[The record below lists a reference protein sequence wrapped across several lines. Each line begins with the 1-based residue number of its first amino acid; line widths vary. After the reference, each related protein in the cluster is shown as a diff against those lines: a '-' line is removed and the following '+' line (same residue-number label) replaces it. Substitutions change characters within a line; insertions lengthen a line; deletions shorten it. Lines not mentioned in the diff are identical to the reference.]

1 MRSWIEQAIGGLE
14 RFLGILFLLLFI
26 LNLLR
31 IGLRYLWGIAWI
43 WEPDLS
49 RLLFVWIVFL
59 GATLLHERKGHLGVE
74 YFLNRMKPPKREKM
88 TLLIDAIS
96 VLFLAVLLVKGVE
109 VTRVRMRIPF
119 DTWDLPTGY
128 AYMAVPVCAAIMIG
142 LTAARTISFLS
153 KRRRKR

>member
-1 MRSWIEQAIGGLE
+1 MKSSIEKSMRSLE
-14 RFLGILFLLLFI
+14 RFVGCLFLLLFV

-31 IGLRYLWGIAWI
+31 IGLRYLWGIAWL

-59 GATLLHERKGHLGVE
+59 GTTVLYSRKGHLGVD
-74 YFLNRMKPPKREKM
+74 YFLNRMGPQRREKAGFLIDGI
-88 TLLIDAIS
+88 TLL
-96 VLFLAVLLVKGVE
+96 FLTVLLIKGVE

-128 AYMAVPVCAAIMIG
+128 AYVAVPVCAAVMMG
-142 LTAARTISFLS
+142 LTGERIVTFLL
-153 KRRRKR
+153 KRRKK